1 MKGKVGK
8 PVVLQAR
15 KGHPASTTAN
25 PSTVVYPPSSTHKP
39 ASRSAS
45 FAKGPQ
51 LPAGGY
57 RSGVKSKEIRLI
69 GGILPRSPQVR
80 VGVVIVHIP
89 APRHASPA
97 GARLT
102 PS

>member
-25 PSTVVYPPSSTHKP
+25 PSTAVYPPSSTHKP

-45 FAKGPQ
+45 FAKTPQ

-80 VGVVIVHIP
+80 IGVL
-89 APRHASPA
+89 SPDPSIGRRRLGC
-97 GARLT
+97 GAR
-102 PS
+102 